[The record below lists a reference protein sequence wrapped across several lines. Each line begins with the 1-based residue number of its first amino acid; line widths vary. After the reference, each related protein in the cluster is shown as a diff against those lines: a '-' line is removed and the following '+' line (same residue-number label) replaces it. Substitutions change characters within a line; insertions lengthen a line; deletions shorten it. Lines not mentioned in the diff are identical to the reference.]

1 MQHDPKLI
9 IVSAPSGAGK
19 TTIVKHLL
27 STFPSLAF
35 SISATSRAIR
45 KGEVHGVDYF
55 FITSDE
61 FKHKIEAGDLLE
73 WEEVYNGSYY
83 GTLKSEVNRML
94 ENHRDVIF
102 DVDVVGG
109 LNIKKEFGNWAF
121 SVFVSPPSLQA
132 LEERLKCRNTDSLET
147 IAKRI
152 AKAELEMSYAD
163 KFDYILVNDNLEMA
177 KKTIVKVVGN
187 FLDLL

>member
-9 IVSAPSGAGK
+9 IV
-19 TTIVKHLL
+19 

-61 FKHKIEAGDLLE
+61 FKHKIEEGDLLE

>member
-1 MQHDPKLI
+1 MQRSPKLI

-27 STFPSLAF
+27 STFPTLAF
-35 SISATSRAIR
+35 SISATSRTIR
-45 KGEVHGVDYF
+45 KGEVDGVDYF
-55 FITSDE
+55 FITSE
-61 FKHKIEAGDLLE
+61 AFKQKIESGDLLE
-73 WEEVYNGSYY
+73 WEEVYKGSYY

-94 ENHRDVIF
+94 DAHSDVIF

-109 LNIKKEFGNWAF
+109 LNIKKEFGCRAL

-132 LEERLKCRNTDSLET
+132 LEKRLKYRNTDSSET

-152 AKAELEMSYAD
+152 AKAELEMSFAN
-163 KFDYILVNDNLEMA
+163 KFDYILVNDNLELA
-177 KKTIVKVVGN
+177 KDTIAKVVGH
-187 FLDLL
+187 FLDS